1 MEKAGIYYEDIPLYE
16 TFQDMRKEELLLRSM
31 EDVDYIVFASEQA
44 ALAYKKMAGEKKTPG
59 RFVAIGPVTARKM
72 RELSM
77 EVHVEARE
85 PRAEEI
91 VHAIVEDVLR

>member
-1 MEKAGIYYEDIPLYE
+1 
-16 TFQDMRKEELLLRSM
+16 
-31 EDVDYIVFASEQA
+31 
-44 ALAYKKMAGEKKTPG
+44 MAGEKKTPG